1 MPHKLLSKHCGQCHC
16 GAVKFEVEYAGTA
29 RVHECNCSICGL
41 CGFQHLIVPNKQF
54 RLITGEDNLTI
65 YTFNTGAAKHSFCS
79 ICGIKP
85 FYVPRSNPDG
95 YSVNFRCL
103 DASEFTRVIMEPF
116 DGQNWEQH
124 AESLARLSRTENWK
138 AV

>member
-1 MPHKLLSKHCGQCHC
+1 MPCKLLSKHCGQCHC
-16 GAVKFEVEYAGTA
+16 GAIKFEVDYAGTA
-29 RVHECNCSICGL
+29 LVHECNCSICGL

-54 RLITGEDNLTI
+54 RLIAGEDKLSV

-103 DASEFTRVIMEPF
+103 NASKFSEVIMEPF

-124 AESLARLSRTENWK
+124 AESLASLSRTED
-138 AV
+138 